1 MKILIVVLSYFDNG
15 IYTKFYESQ
24 NESWN
29 SVHVEGVD
37 TFFLVGNNSKDEIV
51 GNLIKTYVGESL
63 YNCGY
68 KTIRAFELLKDY
80 EYDYIFRTNSSSY
93 IDKQM
98 LKDYLLDKP
107 RNNFY
112 SGIIG
117 NYNNILYASGSGF
130 VISKD
135 AVDLVIQKKDRWNH
149 NYIDDVSLGLLL
161 REFNILPTLGP
172 RLDIQKVDNE
182 TPMDYYHYRI
192 KTSNRLNDCQYMK
205 SIFEFKKLSYK

>member
-1 MKILIVVLSYFDNG
+1 MKILIVVLSYFDNA
-15 IYTKFYESQ
+15 IYTKFFESQ

-29 SVHVEGVD
+29 SVEVEGVD
-37 TFFLVGNNSKDEIV
+37 TFFLIGNNGKDEIV
-51 GNLIKTYVGESL
+51 GNLIKTNVGESL
-63 YNCGY
+63 YNCGH

-107 RNNFY
+107 KNNFY

-135 AVDLVIQKKDRWNH
+135 AVDLVLQKKDRWNH

-161 REFNILPTLGP
+161 REFNILPTLSP

-182 TPMDYYHYRI
+182 TPMNYYHYRI

-205 SIFEFKKLSYK
+205 SIFELKKLSYK

>member
-1 MKILIVVLSYFDNG
+1 MDSYWPVLEPAYNG
-15 IYTKFYESQ
+15 IYTKFFESQ

-37 TFFLVGNNSKDEIV
+37 TFFLIGNNSKDEID
-51 GNLIKTYVGESL
+51 GNLIKTNVRESII
-63 YNCGY
+63 NCGY
-68 KTIRAFELLKDY
+68 KTIKAFELLKNY

-98 LKDYLLDKP
+98 LKDYLEDKP
-107 RNNFY
+107 RNNYY

-117 NYNNILYASGSGF
+117 NYSNILYASGSGF

-135 AVDLVIQKKDRWNH
+135 AVDLVIREKERWNH

-161 REFNILPTLGP
+161 REFNVFPTLSP
-172 RLDIQKVDNE
+172 RFDIQTVDAQ

-192 KTSNRLNDCQYMK
+192 KTRNRLNDCQYMK
-205 SIFEFKKLSYK
+205 SIFELKKLSYN

>member
-1 MKILIVVLSYFDNG
+1 MKILIVVLSYFDNS

-37 TFFLVGNNSKDEIV
+37 TFFLIGNSSKDEIV
-51 GNLIKTYVGESL
+51 GNLIKTNVGESL
-63 YNCGY
+63 YNCGH

-80 EYDYIFRTNSSSY
+80 DYDYIFRTNSSSY

-112 SGIIG
+112 SGVIG
-117 NYNNILYASGSGF
+117 NYNNILYASGSGLA
-130 VISKD
+130 ISKD
-135 AVDLVIQKKDRWNH
+135 AVDLVLQKKDRWNH
-149 NYIDDVSLGLLL
+149 NYIDDISLGLLL
-161 REFNILPTLGP
+161 GEFNVLPTLAP

-205 SIFEFKKLSYK
+205 TIFEFKKLSYK

>member
-1 MKILIVVLSYFDNG
+1 MKILIVVLSYFDNA
-15 IYTKFYESQ
+15 IYTKFFESQ

-29 SVHVEGVD
+29 SVEVEGVD
-37 TFFLVGNNSKDEIV
+37 TFFLIGNNGKDEIV
-51 GNLIKTYVGESL
+51 GNLIKTNVGESL
-63 YNCGY
+63 YNCGH

-107 RNNFY
+107 KNNFY

-135 AVDLVIQKKDRWNH
+135 AVDLVLQKKDRWNH

-161 REFNILPTLGP
+161 REFNILPTLAP

-182 TPMDYYHYRI
+182 TPMNYYHYRI

-205 SIFEFKKLSYK
+205 SIFELKKLSYK